1 MGSVLHLH
9 RGLQRREA
17 SLDAATR
24 PESILRPGHNAC
36 AVARAERISVLIDAE
51 AYFRA
56 FYHAALRAK
65 RSITILGWDFNSQTR
80 LHHDPVPKDG
90 PPAVLGEFLN

>member
-9 RGLQRREA
+9 RGLQRKESSA
-17 SLDAATR
+17 ETER
-24 PESILRPGHNAC
+24 PESVLRPGHNAF

-51 AYFRA
+51 LYFRA
-56 FYHAALRAK
+56 FYQAALRAK

-80 LHHDPVPKDG
+80 DRKSV
-90 PPAVLGEFLN
+90 V